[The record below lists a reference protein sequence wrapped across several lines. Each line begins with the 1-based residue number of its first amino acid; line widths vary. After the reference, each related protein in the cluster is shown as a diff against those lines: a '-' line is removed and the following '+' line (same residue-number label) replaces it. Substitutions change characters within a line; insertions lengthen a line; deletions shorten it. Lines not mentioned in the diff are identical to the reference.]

1 MAFYDYLTDLPNRR
15 TFDDRLEMAIRNA
28 NRSNKKVALM
38 MIDGRKFKLVND
50 TFGHDAGDAVLIEMA
65 RRLKACVRETD
76 TVARFGGDEI
86 GVVLPEID
94 SVDIVE
100 DIAKRIIDS
109 FEKPLIFKQHQILL
123 GAGIGIALY
132 PDHTMKKRI

>member
-1 MAFYDYLTDLPNRR
+1 MQ
-15 TFDDRLEMAIRNA
+15 

-76 TVARFGGDEI
+76 TVARFGG
-86 GVVLPEID
+86 
-94 SVDIVE
+94 
-100 DIAKRIIDS
+100 
-109 FEKPLIFKQHQILL
+109 
-123 GAGIGIALY
+123 
-132 PDHTMKKRI
+132 MK